1 MEEVRWLDE
10 REARAWR
17 ALQYMQLRLS
27 GRLAA
32 DVAAT
37 SELSYADY
45 LVLVALSDRA
55 DGRARLFEL
64 AEVLGWEK
72 SRVSHQVARM
82 AGRGLLRKERC
93 GNDRRGAF
101 VVATETGHGA
111 IEAAAPHHV
120 AMVRRLFIDP
130 LTPTELD
137 AVTSVAEKVLAT
149 LEQDRTKD
157 VGGSAE

>member
-1 MEEVRWLDE
+1 MGEVRWLDGE
-10 REARAWR
+10 EP
-17 ALQYMQLRLS
+17 ALPPGCPHFQ
-27 GRLAA
+27 
-32 DVAAT
+32 T
-37 SELSYADY
+37 E
-45 LVLVALSDRA
+45 
-55 DGRARLFEL
+55 
-64 AEVLGWEK
+64 
-72 SRVSHQVARM
+72 
-82 AGRGLLRKERC
+82 LLRKERC
-93 GNDRRGAF
+93 GDDRRGAF